1 MSLKSNFCH
10 STGLLHCYVIP
21 AILKYLQC
29 IFCIIILLILFTT
42 YENSI
47 AMSFSIVNLFFIQ
60 VDIFIISRT
69 KNVPCTFLRLRRSLA
84 TSTLYAAVRILSG
97 AFFVYLESTFLIYKK
112 GPHHSLAESSLSSYT
127 LNLYPTPQIVSIY
140 CGCEVS
146 YSIFSRIFLI
156 CTVTVAMSPID
167 SISQISRKSS
177 SLLYT

>member
-84 TSTLYAAVRILSG
+84 TSTLYAAVCILSG
-97 AFFVYLESTFLIYKK
+97 AFYILGKHFPNIKKERYQQMYLSK
-112 GPHHSLAESSLSSYT
+112 
-127 LNLYPTPQIVSIY
+127 V
-140 CGCEVS
+140 
-146 YSIFSRIFLI
+146 
-156 CTVTVAMSPID
+156 
-167 SISQISRKSS
+167 
-177 SLLYT
+177 LLYTFLRWHYPNQVMGRSSQLPLSLVHKLPVFSSHD

>member
-47 AMSFSIVNLFFIQ
+47 AMSFSIVNLFFIR

-69 KNVPCTFLRLRRSLA
+69 KNAPCTFLRLRRSLA
-84 TSTLYAAVRILSG
+84 TSTLYAAVRIL
-97 AFFVYLESTFLIYKK
+97 AERFLLYRKAISCKVKK
-112 GPHHSLAESSLSSYT
+112 GRRKILRPL
-127 LNLYPTPQIVSIY
+127 SIY
-140 CGCEVS
+140 YYALFFIYCV
-146 YSIFSRIFLI
+146 RIHQFPLLQFFLH
-156 CTVTVAMSPID
+156 PW
-167 SISQISRKSS
+167 QG
-177 SLLYT
+177 